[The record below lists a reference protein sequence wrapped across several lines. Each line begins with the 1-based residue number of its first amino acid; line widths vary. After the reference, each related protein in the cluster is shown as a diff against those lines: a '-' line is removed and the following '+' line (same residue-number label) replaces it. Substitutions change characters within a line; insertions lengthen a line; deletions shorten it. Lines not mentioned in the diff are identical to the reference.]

1 MIIAIIPARGGS
13 KRIKNKNIKNFLS
26 KPILYWTLKTLKKSN
41 LFYKIIISTDN
52 FKIKKIALKLGVDE
66 VINRPKDLSDDIT
79 PTKPVIEHAIENI
92 KFKGNRKVKFVCC
105 VYPCNPFLNSSD
117 LIKSFKILKKKSR
130 NFVFP
135 VTEYSHPIQRAFK
148 LKKNKKLIFFDKR
161 NELARTQDLT
171 SSFHDAGQF
180 YWGTKKNWLSKNKMH
195 SNSLGFT
202 ISKWRSVDIDNEDD
216 WKKAELLF
224 KLLTRY
230 KKKY

>member
-79 PTKPVIEHAIENI
+79 PTKPVIEHAIENT

-117 LIKSFKILKKKSR
+117 LIKSFKILKK
-130 NFVFP
+130 NLVILFFLLQNI
-135 VTEYSHPIQRAFK
+135 HIQFK
-148 LKKNKKLIFFDKR
+148 EPLSLKKTKNLFFLIKEMSLL
-161 NELARTQDLT
+161 EL
-171 SSFHDAGQF
+171 
-180 YWGTKKNWLSKNKMH
+180 K
-195 SNSLGFT
+195 
-202 ISKWRSVDIDNEDD
+202 I
-216 WKKAELLF
+216 
-224 KLLTRY
+224 
-230 KKKY
+230 